1 MESGAFVN
9 TINHSSLTIVYCYAF
24 SKRNP
29 MNNLQLTLAARYLAG
44 RKLRTALTTL
54 AIIFGVVLIFGMN
67 TIYPTLIAALQANV
81 QGAQGEVDFS
91 ITNVSGESFPVDIAD
106 RLQGIDGIR
115 AMAPSLNHTINLPAD
130 FVDRDP
136 SHPDTVTAIN
146 LIGIIPE
153 EARSLRSYPVLAGR
167 YLNDSDTASAVISQT
182 LADALSVKVG
192 DSFSLPTTS
201 GLTQLTVVGI
211 LPADISPGNEKVLVN
226 LPQAQAMVG
235 EPGKVNLIELDV
247 EAFADQARRTKIRSK
262 IEAALGGNYQVGG
275 LVTDDQLFAALKVGQ
290 TALSLFGALA
300 LFMGGFIIFNTFRT
314 VVTERRRDIGML
326 RALGAT
332 RRTVIGTILAEG
344 LLQGL
349 LGSGIGLLL
358 GYLLAVAVLAA
369 AQGPVSMF
377 VNLQLGTPVFSPGLV
392 GISILL
398 GVGVTVLA
406 GLIPAWRASRITP
419 LEALR
424 PSQAEGEFNRQT
436 GTGFVLGVVILV
448 ITVAAILSGK
458 AALIVPGGI
467 LFLVGLVLVA
477 PAMVRPFARLFGKI
491 TAWATVK
498 QGIGG
503 LAQSN
508 LTRQPSRVAVTA
520 SASMIGLAVVVAAG
534 GLVSSMGGT
543 IFDWMR
549 YSFGSDYLFVPPS
562 IALWGS
568 DVGASPSFA
577 ESLRDVPGVEAISTL
592 RFASSKLDNMAISVL
607 GIDPVAFEQVSG
619 LYFTDGNE
627 ADFAK
632 LATGRNMIVNPSFLL
647 ATGRKVGDTVEL
659 LTPAGRVPYT
669 IVAVGSDMLNAKV
682 TTAYISQ
689 ANLAA
694 DFGVTEDVFL
704 QLNLKPGADR
714 AAADKQIKALAYDY
728 PQFKVVSG
736 VDYIGAI
743 EAQANAAF
751 SAIYIVFAVL
761 AFPSL
766 IAMLNTL
773 TISVLE
779 RTREIGMIRA
789 VGGTRAQ
796 VRNMVVVEA
805 LLLAAIGTAFGILG
819 GLYLGYVFV
828 TGIKV
833 IFPMGYYF
841 PASGILAAIV
851 IGLLF
856 GALAAVI
863 PARQA
868 ARMDV
873 VAALRYE

>member
-1 MESGAFVN
+1 M
-9 TINHSSLTIVYCYAF
+9 
-24 SKRNP
+24 
-29 MNNLQLTLAARYLAG
+29 NLQLTLAARYLAG

-54 AIIFGVVLIFGMN
+54 AIIFGVLLIFGMN
-67 TIYPTLIAALQANV
+67 TILPTMVAALQANV
-81 QGAQGEVDFS
+81 QGAQGEVDFTV
-91 ITNVSGESFPVDIAD
+91 TNLSGEAFPEDVID
-106 RLQGIDGIR
+106 RLKGIDGIR
-115 AMAPSLNHTINLPAD
+115 AMAASLQRTINLPAD

-136 SHPDTVTAIN
+136 SHLDTVTAVN

-182 LADALSVKVG
+182 LADALSVGVG
-192 DSFSLPTTS
+192 DTFALPAAS
-201 GLTQLTVVGI
+201 GMTELTVVGI
-211 LPADISPGNEKVLVN
+211 LPADISPANEKVLVN
-226 LPQAQAMVG
+226 LPQAQSMAN
-235 EPGKVNLIELDV
+235 EPGKVNLIELNV
-247 EAFADQARRTKIRSK
+247 EAFAGQAERAEVQAKV
-262 IEAALGGNYQVGG
+262 EAALGENYQVGG
-275 LVTDDQLFAALKVGQ
+275 LVTDDQLFAALEIGQ
-290 TALSLFGALA
+290 IALNLFGVLA

-332 RRTVIGTILAEG
+332 RRTVIGIVLAEG

-349 LGSGIGLLL
+349 IGSVIGLLL
-358 GYLLAVAVLAA
+358 GYLLAVGVIKV
-369 AQGPVSMF
+369 AQGPISMF
-377 VNLQLGTPVFSPGLV
+377 INLQLGTPVFSPALV
-392 GISILL
+392 GVSILL

-406 GLIPAWRASRITP
+406 GLLPAWNASHITP

-424 PSQAEGEFNRQT
+424 PSQAEGEFTRQT
-436 GTGFVLGVVILV
+436 GVGFVVGVVTIV
-448 ITVAAILSGK
+448 ITAAAILSGQ
-458 AALIVPGGI
+458 APLIIPGGI

-477 PAMVRPFARLFGKI
+477 PAMVRPFAELLGKF

-508 LTRQPSRVAVTA
+508 LTRQPARVAVTA
-520 SASMIGLAVVVAAG
+520 SASMLGLAVIVAAG
-534 GLVSSMGGT
+534 GLISSMGGT

-562 IALWGS
+562 IGIWSGN
-568 DVGASPSFA
+568 VGAEPSFA
-577 ESLRDVPGVEAISTL
+577 ESLREVPGVDAVSTL
-592 RFASSKLDNMAISVL
+592 RFASSNLDGMAVSL
-607 GIDPVAFEQVSG
+607 MGIEPVAFEQVSG
-619 LYFTDGNE
+619 LYFTKGNE
-627 ADFAK
+627 AAYAK
-632 LATGRNMIVNPSFLL
+632 LASGRDMIVNSSFVL
-647 ATGRKVGDTVEL
+647 ATGKGVGDTVEL
-659 LTPAGRVPYT
+659 LTADGRVPYT
-669 IVAVGSDMLNAKV
+669 IVAEGSDLLNAKV

-694 DFGVTEDVFL
+694 DFGATEDVFI
-704 QLNLKPGADR
+704 QLDLAPGADR
-714 AAADKQIKALAYDY
+714 AAADQQIKALAYDY

-736 VDYIGAI
+736 VEYVGSL
-743 EAQANAAF
+743 EAQASAAF
-751 SAIYIVFAVL
+751 SAVYILFAIL

-773 TISVLE
+773 TIGVLE

-789 VGGTRAQ
+789 VGGTRKQ
-796 VRNMVVVEA
+796 IRTMVIVEA

-833 IFPMGYYF
+833 IFPLGYYF
-841 PASGILAAIV
+841 PASGILAAIAF
-851 IGLLF
+851 GLLF
-856 GALAAVI
+856 GVLAAII